1 MLSTS
6 PLRHA
11 ARLAPVGFGVA
22 GDDLLVGAPH
32 DLQRLVVFVPE
43 QPVEQGA
50 LPVGEGGAGLE
61 QDPAGPVQRV
71 LLRAAPAGGLLLEAL
86 PASGEPVAGEPDD
99 VERVEDLP
107 GMGHGCVASSSGV
120 PLGVVTFCWT
130 PVSLFFDYAMSPSSR
145 LRLAMLVPKA
155 SLIRSSRYQRMYPS
169 NCSTNPSMVT
179 PVKLRPWKNSCLR
192 CPKNPSAA
200 ALSGLQPFAPV
211 DRVNPFSLQMLIHPG
226 HR

>member
-1 MLSTS
+1 M
-6 PLRHA
+6 
-11 ARLAPVGFGVA
+11 
-22 GDDLLVGAPH
+22 
-32 DLQRLVVFVPE
+32 
-43 QPVEQGA
+43 
-50 LPVGEGGAGLE
+50 
-61 QDPAGPVQRV
+61 
-71 LLRAAPAGGLLLEAL
+71 
-86 PASGEPVAGEPDD
+86 
-99 VERVEDLP
+99 
-107 GMGHGCVASSSGV
+107 
-120 PLGVVTFCWT
+120 GVVTFCWT

-200 ALSGLQPFAPV
+200 ALSGLQPFALI

>member
-71 LLRAAPAGGLLLEAL
+71 LLRAAPAGGLLLEAVFVQWNCGRL
-86 PASGEPVAGEPDD
+86 SIVFQ
-99 VERVEDLP
+99 
-107 GMGHGCVASSSGV
+107 SS
-120 PLGVVTFCWT
+120 
-130 PVSLFFDYAMSPSSR
+130 
-145 LRLAMLVPKA
+145 
-155 SLIRSSRYQRMYPS
+155 
-169 NCSTNPSMVT
+169 
-179 PVKLRPWKNSCLR
+179 
-192 CPKNPSAA
+192 
-200 ALSGLQPFAPV
+200 
-211 DRVNPFSLQMLIHPG
+211 
-226 HR
+226 

>member
-1 MLSTS
+1 MMLSTS

-120 PLGVVTFCWT
+120 PLGGGDVLLDSGVV
-130 PVSLFFDYAMSPSSR
+130 VL
-145 LRLAMLVPKA
+145 
-155 SLIRSSRYQRMYPS
+155 
-169 NCSTNPSMVT
+169 
-179 PVKLRPWKNSCLR
+179 
-192 CPKNPSAA
+192 
-200 ALSGLQPFAPV
+200 
-211 DRVNPFSLQMLIHPG
+211 
-226 HR
+226 

>member
-1 MLSTS
+1 MPRRCSSLPLTASVGPLLENSWSKKARTSRRRRLRVRASVAGSPGALAGLALMLSTS

-86 PASGEPVAGEPDD
+86 AALGELVAGEPDD

-107 GMGHGCVASSSGV
+107 SVGHGLPDGVLVSGERVHRHDPHV
-120 PLGVVTFCWT
+120 PSELLG
-130 PVSLFFDYAMSPSSR
+130 AGGEPSGER
-145 LRLAMLVPKA
+145 R
-155 SLIRSSRYQRMYPS
+155 
-169 NCSTNPSMVT
+169 
-179 PVKLRPWKNSCLR
+179 
-192 CPKNPSAA
+192 AA
-200 ALSGLQPFAPV
+200 PAPDHV
-211 DRVNPFSLQMLIHPG
+211 QVNI
-226 HR
+226 